1 MPSQVRWYDEGV
13 LKLEWKHTRSP
24 SVEITKFPASVADFR
39 RVLVA
44 QRIPNHDGTFRHRN
58 LVSANLQ
65 NLQQIVLRIG
75 SLNST
80 PALNLHARFV
90 ACRAESLSI
99 VCHCAQGHNT
109 LYERAFATDE
119 PIPSQVD
126 STMLS
131 TLTREIP
138 LRKTRTSINPAAQF
152 SAIACNGASG
162 EGFSK
167 MLRGL
172 VSMMGGGSVIF
183 ISFRF
188 STGSCL

>member
-13 LKLEWKHTRSP
+13 LKLEWKYTRSP

-65 NLQQIVLRIG
+65 NCFAHRIVKCDSG
-75 SLNST
+75 FEST
-80 PALNLHARFV
+80 FQNRFV

-119 PIPSQVD
+119 AIPSQVD

-152 SAIACNGASG
+152 SAIACKDASG
-162 EGFSK
+162 DGLCK

-183 ISFRF
+183 ISFWF